1 MKRITRRVKA
11 LNERASELTA
21 SAAQL
26 PQRVAELREAAQAT
40 SKELRSLKSGIQI
53 NVPDLLI
60 KREDELGA
68 ALAEV
73 AAHAPVFAEA
83 GFILD
88 GLDLEISPIQQIIVQ
103 LLHHRDAET
112 LAIQPLIQRHQQ
124 QKYVRAILSAIVK
137 AKAVVSTIEIDGL
150 DYGKLS
156 VAIGP
161 VPTIRLCW
169 RERPDEA
176 DPATTP
182 PPAAESSPNKAATEP
197 ATSFFGTPPPLPPL
211 HRGASSSASPTKA
224 PAPTPEPDETTCQP
238 PAQKEPDPSP
248 EAPAPKEASVPQP
261 EGPPPKQSQPPATPE
276 DPLARFKVM
285 PLKR

>member
-1 MKRITRRVKA
+1 MKRITRRVQA

-21 SAAQL
+21 AASQL
-26 PQRVAELREAAQAT
+26 PQRVAELRQAATAT
-40 SKELRSLKSGIQI
+40 TSELQSLKTGIQI
-53 NVPDLLI
+53 NVPDLLV
-60 KREDELGA
+60 KREDELST

-88 GLDLEISPIQQIIVQ
+88 GLDLEISPLQQIIVQ
-103 LLHHRDAET
+103 LLNHREVET
-112 LAIQPLIQRHQQ
+112 LSIQPLIQRYQQ

-150 DYGKLS
+150 DYSKLT

-169 RERPDEA
+169 RERPTEAEVDESPTPAASQPRRDEA
-176 DPATTP
+176 SATRPDSFFGSAPVLAPLSKSGSAGSAGTATPDPVSKEAPAAAESQPEIPAPSPSDPATQTP
-182 PPAAESSPNKAATEP
+182 P
-197 ATSFFGTPPPLPPL
+197 TPPTPPV
-211 HRGASSSASPTKA
+211 
-224 PAPTPEPDETTCQP
+224 D
-238 PAQKEPDPSP
+238 AQ
-248 EAPAPKEASVPQP
+248 
-261 EGPPPKQSQPPATPE
+261 

-285 PLKR
+285 PTFGPR